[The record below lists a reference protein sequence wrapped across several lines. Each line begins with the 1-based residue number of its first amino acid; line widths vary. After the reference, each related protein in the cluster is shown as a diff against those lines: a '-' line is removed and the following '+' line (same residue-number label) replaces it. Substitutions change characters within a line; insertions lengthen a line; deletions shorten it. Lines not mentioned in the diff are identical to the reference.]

1 MRLIAFITL
10 LFLSTLLSPWILI
23 LLVALYR
30 LKWFALEL
38 MILALLIDSF
48 YGVSAALPI
57 YTLGTAGLVFL
68 LEWIKPKLLFYS
80 EI

>member
-23 LLVALYR
+23 LLVALYS

-48 YGVSAALPI
+48 HGVSAALPI
-57 YTLGTAGLVFL
+57 YTLGTACL
-68 LEWIKPKLLFYS
+68 LYTSDAADE
-80 EI
+80 